1 MCKRTP
7 DPPPWD
13 ETAAYVYIV
22 ECRDGTFYTGW
33 AKDVAARVRVHNA
46 GRGAR
51 YTCARRPVRLR
62 YWEVC
67 SDQAAAMRCELQ
79 IKRLSRARKRAL
91 IESLEQEET

>member
-1 MCKRTP
+1 MSKRTP
-7 DPPPWD
+7 DPPPWS
-13 ETAAYVYIV
+13 EAVAYVYIV

-51 YTCARRPVRLR
+51 YTRARRPVQLR

-67 SDQAAAMRCELQ
+67 SDRAAAMRRELQ